1 MTQTLRSVFDD
12 RLAEF
17 QADYGFHEQDEAVR
31 TLAATGELL
40 DLMFGGPEAPLAM
53 HALRHIIGH
62 GVGRNWDWTKLSRD
76 AVDLDW
82 RTTWDEINGYDASS
96 TPPFLDELHDLN
108 AFGNFGIQ
116 PIWGFAASER
126 RHLPEAA
133 HSLARLSAAQD
144 LPAWVEG
151 VCQKIDLLE
160 QLAPRTADGATTL
173 REILV
178 TRNLAR
184 ARIKFDQGQPI
195 TIHEL
200 ALLSAVTPKRIQNA
214 IYAKTDEAPIIDK
227 NGLISPESCETW
239 LVTRD
244 YKPSIWK
251 QVAPLYPLDPQ
262 WGEDTAFE
270 ATEPDRFVD
279 DFLFVPVANDG
290 TMFVPSLQRVGK
302 AHEGGYTIG
311 AKGAEQV
318 IPDYDAALDKLRK
331 METPR
336 WRRPNTESGKW
347 GIVTGQTWKR
357 VRRTELQGL

>member
-1 MTQTLRSVFDD
+1 MTQSLRDVFES

-17 QADYGFHEQDEAVR
+17 EEGYGFHEQDEAIR
-31 TLAATGELL
+31 TLTVTGELL
-40 DLMFGGPEAPLAM
+40 DLMFGGVEAPLAM
-53 HALRHIIGH
+53 SALRRIIAH
-62 GVGRNWDWTKLSRD
+62 GVGREWDWAKL
-76 AVDLDW
+76 AKEEADLNW
-82 RTTWDEINGYDASS
+82 RETWDGINGWDASS

-108 AFGNFGIQ
+108 AYGHFGIH

-126 RHLPEAA
+126 RHLPEAR
-133 HSLARLSAAQD
+133 HLLARLAAAQEM
-144 LPAWVEG
+144 PTWVEG

-160 QLAPRTADGATTL
+160 RLAPRAADGVTSL

-200 ALLSAVTPKRIQNA
+200 ALLSAVTAKRIQNA
-214 IYAKTDEAPIIDK
+214 IYAKTDEAPVVDK
-227 NGLISPESCETW
+227 NGLISPESCEGW
-239 LVTRD
+239 LAARD
-244 YKPSIWK
+244 YNPSIWK
-251 QVAPLYPLDPQ
+251 QVTSLYPLGPQ
-262 WGEDTAFE
+262 WGEDIEFE
-270 ATEPDRFVD
+270 ATESERFVD
-279 DFLFVPVANDG
+279 DFMFVPVANDG
-290 TMFVPSLQRVGK
+290 TMFVPGLHKSGK

-318 IPDYDAALDKLRK
+318 IADYDAALDQLRK

-357 VRRTELQGL
+357 VRRAELQGL